1 MQITNNN
8 NTSPTFGAKLI
19 FVDKGKCFSLKQ
31 KFQLKQLAKK
41 IGDNSDRFYIGTRK
55 YDDVGI
61 YNSDLHFWR
70 KDMQILSS
78 VKGVNREHCLQHKVV
93 QHCVEK
99 ETSTY
104 FYEMPKKEQWK
115 IFDAKMFEYLKKFL
129 TDFKEPASKNAKF
142 DEKARTETYKA
153 FKEDVSEF
161 TSFKRNY
168 HKKTLKEKITE
179 YIKELNAGKQ
189 KETEAK
195 PKNTTSTYT
204 ANHYD
209 ESDPDDVG
217 YYA

>member
-1 MQITNNN
+1 
-8 NTSPTFGAKLI
+8 
-19 FVDKGKCFSLKQ
+19 
-31 KFQLKQLAKK
+31 
-41 IGDNSDRFYIGTRK
+41 
-55 YDDVGI
+55 
-61 YNSDLHFWR
+61 
-70 KDMQILSS
+70 
-78 VKGVNREHCLQHKVV
+78 
-93 QHCVEK
+93 
-99 ETSTY
+99 
-104 FYEMPKKEQWK
+104 MPKKEQWK

-129 TDFKEPASKNAKF
+129 TDFKEPVSKNAKF